1 MPSLCP
7 SNTDTRRQTSKRSE
21 TTISSYDEVRTP
33 NANSIGFTF
42 HQLPVQDGPRGR
54 GSKAMEGPSG
64 PSLFRMSQES
74 SANMDIYLSMSPPAS
89 PVAQRHPAPPTDQ
102 APKQPPQQADLVF
115 ADAPRTSV
123 PLRTWTPW
131 QVADWMHSLGFER
144 GIIDQ
149 FFVNDISGIT
159 LIDLQYD
166 DLKELGI
173 SSFGQ
178 RHRLWTEIR
187 NLRES
192 TLASA
197 LPPTPGQE
205 IHWQAPEPSPPLPQL
220 ETRREPTPP
229 QKCPSPQ
236 SGEDEDEA
244 AKKVARRAMRRAIRS
259 DDILSPA
266 DSASIVAIEQ
276 LLPKPHKCSKGENCP
291 KWRKQQRKLA
301 KIATEFPLEYSQ
313 IVEGKQSPSLE
324 SGVNQANSTI
334 GPSVIASSD
343 VLGPAAPKVKLQEDA
358 LKNLQ
363 LRDPQDNVR
372 QFLDFQHVAS
382 PKHAPDTPGYEMFP
396 PLAPPDA
403 TTPRANFKALPKLTI
418 PASPEE
424 QPQNSHTIRSPAGDQ
439 TARPLRRS
447 TTPLTAFY
455 TQRAPV
461 HDIYRIGSPASEMD
475 VPVTA
480 LPLDPLG
487 PNARDVSS
495 SVPPDMRFG
504 GPGDLIS
511 RSSSRQGQRERGP
524 PPAFL
529 NNYPFPGM
537 APGPG
542 MMRRSNSQSGARTR
556 RPSFG
561 MTPLAEVKSP
571 IGVTLTTRPRPTDD
585 DEATSPSSGD
595 TTPTATT
602 GPQHAGWM
610 RKRRTKLL
618 RHEWAEAHYR
628 LTGTQLTAHRDGQS
642 LEMLDC
648 IDVDDYAV
656 AVAANGGKMASAMK
670 RLRLNGKDKGDE
682 VWKYGFQLTPAAEK
696 RAVASGAGK
705 THHFAVRDGNERV
718 DWMRELMLA
727 RAKKGKEVVHE
738 RFE

>member
-1 MPSLCP
+1 
-7 SNTDTRRQTSKRSE
+7 
-21 TTISSYDEVRTP
+21 
-33 NANSIGFTF
+33 
-42 HQLPVQDGPRGR
+42 
-54 GSKAMEGPSG
+54 
-64 PSLFRMSQES
+64 
-74 SANMDIYLSMSPPAS
+74 
-89 PVAQRHPAPPTDQ
+89 
-102 APKQPPQQADLVF
+102 
-115 ADAPRTSV
+115 
-123 PLRTWTPW
+123 
-131 QVADWMHSLGFER
+131 
-144 GIIDQ
+144 
-149 FFVNDISGIT
+149 
-159 LIDLQYD
+159 
-166 DLKELGI
+166 
-173 SSFGQ
+173 
-178 RHRLWTEIR
+178 
-187 NLRES
+187 
-192 TLASA
+192 
-197 LPPTPGQE
+197 
-205 IHWQAPEPSPPLPQL
+205 
-220 ETRREPTPP
+220 
-229 QKCPSPQ
+229 
-236 SGEDEDEA
+236 
-244 AKKVARRAMRRAIRS
+244 MRRAIRS

-276 LLPKPHKCSKGENCP
+276 LLPKPHKCSKGEDCP
-291 KWRKQQRKLA
+291 KWKKQQRKLA

-313 IVEGKQSPSLE
+313 IVEGKQSPSTVGP
-324 SGVNQANSTI
+324 SVV

-343 VLGPAAPKVKLQEDA
+343 VLGPSAPKVKLQEDT
-358 LKNLQ
+358 LKSLQ

-382 PKHAPDTPGYEMFP
+382 PKLAPDTPGYEMFP
-396 PLAPPDA
+396 PLSPPDG
-403 TTPRANFKALPKLTI
+403 TTPRANHKALPKLAI

-424 QPQNSHTIRSPAGDQ
+424 QPRNSHNVYSAAGDQ

-455 TQRAPV
+455 TNRAPV

-480 LPLDPLG
+480 LPVDPLG
-487 PNARDVSS
+487 PNARDISS

-511 RSSSRQGQRERGP
+511 RSSSRQGHRERGP

-561 MTPLAEVKSP
+561 MTPLPEVKSP
-571 IGVTLTTRPRPTDD
+571 IGVTLTTHAVPMDS

-595 TTPTATT
+595 TTPTATS

-628 LTGTQLTAHRDGQS
+628 LTGTQLTSHRDGKS
-642 LEMLDC
+642 VEMLDC

-656 AVAANGGKMASAMK
+656 AVAANGGKMAAAMK
-670 RLRLNGKDKGDE
+670 RLRLNGKDRGDE

-696 RAVASGAGK
+696 RAAASAK

-727 RAKKGKEVVHE
+727 RAKKGKEVTHE